1 MYLRSFFS
9 IAFIFFMTFTST
21 AQQANNVQ
29 RGQRG
34 YTPPPKYNAST
45 FIELHEVHEE
55 SLMILSKCE
64 KPFNLDAFQK
74 EIMKSMLIKKFEDEN
89 AILSDKGNTREDRRK
104 KVIDRNN
111 VFLKDLGS
119 ILTTEQVDQFKIM
132 DFTETKE
139 DKKEKKKNRK
149 KNRKNNS

>member
-1 MYLRSFFS
+1 MT
-9 IAFIFFMTFTST
+9 AF

-34 YTPPPKYNAST
+34 YVPPPKYNAST
-45 FIELHEVHEE
+45 FIELHEPHEE
-55 SLMILSKCE
+55 TVLIMSKCE
-64 KPFNLDAFQK
+64 DVFQLDAFQK

-104 KVIDRNN
+104 KIIDRNN

-119 ILTTEQVDQFKIM
+119 ILTTEQVNQFKIM

-139 DKKEKKKNRK
+139 DKREKKKKRK